1 MMKKFIFKY
10 RYFIVFFVI
19 VVIFVTTMNFDG
31 TKTSKSDKHYSF
43 DSALLFLKLEKGE
56 YEVPVGQTL
65 IYKDIVKD
73 TSGEFEKLSDLYLKK
88 AKADKNDYALA
99 YYHMIT
105 SRNAIEAIGFDS
117 FKRGQL
123 FAMNQAKI
131 HADTNLLLSAI
142 SNLSA
147 IYLWKGEHD
156 SGLTYTKLGYDIS
169 ANSNFDRFEFF
180 FSINMGYVMNGDQL
194 YGAAQLY
201 FEQALKV
208 SKNLYPRNNV
218 LLNNMLSIMITEQN
232 FQEAEKF
239 WKEHFANYNIDITT
253 YEGQLIVINRAL
265 LYQNQNQFEDARVWI
280 NKLRDLK
287 SYDELKLNVMRLKL
301 RQMEFEKSNTSAF
314 LSENRS
320 FIFDSYPYSF
330 MDLED
335 FLVKELTKNP
345 TFITIN
351 DFETLERTKNPPGHT
366 EKMALSSLKRIK
378 AVCYENI
385 GDLRQANF
393 WNKEA
398 MKLRWEFDEI
408 ENKQRHT
415 DLSEKL
421 RLSKLFEQIEKQR
434 VNIVEREQEKRIY
447 QAFTVLLILISVLIL
462 YLVYKQRKSNNLREQ
477 LLTQELENEKIL
489 AENLVRENDLN
500 NRIVTLS
507 KLIISKV
514 DMINKLLSGINENNF
529 NAAIKEVR
537 TEFLSIQ
544 NAVSDAQPQLA
555 DKLLEDY
562 TTIQNDFPEIISLS
576 ITEKRIFVLSI
587 NGYQTK
593 EIAGL
598 LGLTSQYV
606 NNARTSIR
614 KKLQIEENWKEVLL
628 NKKNPNL
635 RSSS

>member
-1 MMKKFIFKY
+1 M
-10 RYFIVFFVI
+10 IVLL
-19 VVIFVTTMNFDG
+19 FVTNFEFDG
-31 TKTSKSDKHYSF
+31 TKKAKSDKHYSY
-43 DSALLFLKLEKGE
+43 DSALIFLKLDKGE

-65 IYKDIVKD
+65 IYKDISKD
-73 TSGEFEKLSDLYLKK
+73 TSGEFEKLADLYYKK
-88 AKADKNDYALA
+88 AKKDDNDYALS
-99 YYHMIT
+99 YYQMIF
-105 SRNAIEAIGFDS
+105 SRNAIESIGFDS
-117 FKRGQL
+117 FKRDQL
-123 FAMNQAKI
+123 FAMKQARI
-131 HADTNLLLSAI
+131 HEDTNLLLSAI

-147 IYLWKGEHD
+147 TYLWKGEHD

-169 ANSNFDRFEFF
+169 VNSNFNRFIFF

-208 SKNLYPRNNV
+208 SKKLYPRNNV
-218 LLNNMLSIMITEQN
+218 LLNNMLSIMITEEN
-232 FQEAEKF
+232 YQEAEKF
-239 WKEHFANYNIDITT
+239 WNEHFTDYKIDVNT

-265 LYQNQNQFEDARVWI
+265 LYQNQNQFNEAREWI
-280 NKLRDLK
+280 IKLRDLK
-287 SYDELKLNVMRLKL
+287 SYDELKLNVIRLKL
-301 RQMEFEKSNTSAF
+301 RQMEQEKSDISSF
-314 LSENRS
+314 LLENRS
-320 FIFDSYPYSF
+320 FIFDAYPYSF

-335 FLVKELTKNP
+335 FLVKELNKNSQFITVNDLEILEKTKN
-345 TFITIN
+345 
-351 DFETLERTKNPPGHT
+351 LPGIT
-366 EKMALSSLKRIK
+366 EKMALSSLNRIK
-378 AVCYENI
+378 ALCFENN
-385 GDLRQANF
+385 GDLRKANLYY
-393 WNKEA
+393 KEA

-408 ENKQRHT
+408 ENKLRHT

-434 VNIVEREQEKRIY
+434 INIAEREQEKKVY

-514 DMINKLLSGINENNF
+514 DVINKLLSGINESNF
-529 NAAIKEVR
+529 NAGIKEVR

-562 TTIQNDFPEIISLS
+562 TTIQNDFPDIVSLS

>member
-1 MMKKFIFKY
+1 MKKILYKY
-10 RYFIVFFVI
+10 RFIIVIVFIAI
-19 VVIFVTTMNFDG
+19 VFITNFNFDG
-31 TKTSKSDKHYSF
+31 SKTVKSDKYYSY
-43 DSALLFLKLEKGE
+43 DSALMFLKLGKGE

-65 IYKDIVKD
+65 IYKDIKQD
-73 TSGEFEKLSDLYLKK
+73 TSGEFEKLSELYFKK
-88 AKADKNDYALA
+88 AIADKNDYALA
-99 YYHMIT
+99 YYHMII
-105 SRNAIEAIGFDS
+105 SRNAIDTIGFDS
-117 FKRGQL
+117 FKRGQK
-123 FAMNQAKI
+123 FAMKQAHI
-131 HADTNLLLSAI
+131 HRDTNLLLSAI

-147 IYLWKGEHD
+147 IFLWKGEHD

-169 ANSNFDRFEFF
+169 MNANINRFIFF

-194 YGAAQLY
+194 YGAAQMY

-208 SKNLYPRNNV
+208 SKKLYPRNNV

-232 FQEAEKF
+232 FQEAERF
-239 WKEHFANYNIDITT
+239 WKEHFTNYNIDVST

-265 LYQNQNQFEDARVWI
+265 LYQNQNQFVEARKWI

-287 SYDELKLNVMRLKL
+287 SYDELKLNVIRLKL
-301 RQMEFEKSNTSAF
+301 RQLEFEKGNFSTLLN
-314 LSENRS
+314 ENRA
-320 FIFDSYPYSF
+320 FIFDAYPYSF

-335 FLVKELTKNP
+335 FLVKELKKNP
-345 TFITIN
+345 GFITVR
-351 DFETLERTKNPPGHT
+351 DFELLEKTKTPPGST
-366 EKMALSSLKRIK
+366 EKMALSSLGRIK
-378 AVCYENI
+378 ALCYENS
-385 GDLRQANF
+385 GDLRQAVF
-393 WNKEA
+393 WNKQA
-398 MKLRWEFDEI
+398 MKERWEFDEI

-434 VNIVEREQEKRIY
+434 VNILERDQEKKIY

-514 DMINKLLSGINENNF
+514 DVINKLLSGINESNF
-529 NAAIKEVR
+529 NVGIKEVR

-562 TTIQNDFPEIISLS
+562 TTIQNDFPDIINLS

-635 RSSS
+635 KSSS

>member
-1 MMKKFIFKY
+1 MIKKILYKY
-10 RYFIVFFVI
+10 RYIIVIVFVAI
-19 VVIFVTTMNFDG
+19 VFVTNFNFDG
-31 TKTSKSDKHYSF
+31 SKTVKSDKYYSY
-43 DSALLFLKLEKGE
+43 DSALMFLKLGKGE

-65 IYKDIVKD
+65 IYKDIKQD
-73 TSGEFEKLSDLYLKK
+73 TSGEFEKLSELYFKK
-88 AKADKNDYALA
+88 AIADKNDYALA
-99 YYHMIT
+99 YYHMII
-105 SRNAIEAIGFDS
+105 SRNAIDTIGFDS
-117 FKRGQL
+117 FKRGQK
-123 FAMNQAKI
+123 FAMKQAHI
-131 HADTNLLLSAI
+131 HRDTNLLLSAI

-147 IYLWKGEHD
+147 IFLWKGEHD

-169 ANSNFDRFEFF
+169 MNANINRFIFF

-194 YGAAQLY
+194 YGAAQMY

-208 SKNLYPRNNV
+208 SKKLYPRNNV

-232 FQEAEKF
+232 FQEAERF
-239 WKEHFANYNIDITT
+239 WKEHFTNYNIDVST

-265 LYQNQNQFEDARVWI
+265 LYQNQNQFVEARKWI

-287 SYDELKLNVMRLKL
+287 SYDELKLNVIRLKL
-301 RQMEFEKSNTSAF
+301 RQLEFEKGNFSTLLN
-314 LSENRS
+314 ENRA
-320 FIFDSYPYSF
+320 FIFDAYPYSF

-335 FLVKELTKNP
+335 FLVKELKKNP
-345 TFITIN
+345 GFITVR
-351 DFETLERTKNPPGHT
+351 DFELLEKTKTPPGST
-366 EKMALSSLKRIK
+366 EKMALSSLGRIK
-378 AVCYENI
+378 ALCYENS
-385 GDLRQANF
+385 GDLRQAVF
-393 WNKEA
+393 WNKQA
-398 MKLRWEFDEI
+398 MKERWEFDEI

-434 VNIVEREQEKRIY
+434 VNILERDQEKKIY

-514 DMINKLLSGINENNF
+514 DVINKLLSGINESNF
-529 NAAIKEVR
+529 NVGIKEVR

-562 TTIQNDFPEIISLS
+562 TTIQNDFPDIINLS

-635 RSSS
+635 KSSS

>member
-1 MMKKFIFKY
+1 MKKFIFKY

-19 VVIFVTTMNFDG
+19 VLLFVTNFEFDG
-31 TKTSKSDKHYSF
+31 TKKAKSDKHYSY
-43 DSALLFLKLEKGE
+43 DSALIFLKLDKGE

-65 IYKDIVKD
+65 IYKDISKD
-73 TSGEFEKLSDLYLKK
+73 TSGEFEKLADLYYKK
-88 AKADKNDYALA
+88 AKKDDNDYALS
-99 YYHMIT
+99 YYQMIF
-105 SRNAIEAIGFDS
+105 SRNAIESIGFDS
-117 FKRGQL
+117 FKRDQL
-123 FAMNQAKI
+123 FAMKQARI
-131 HADTNLLLSAI
+131 HEDTNLLLSAI

-147 IYLWKGEHD
+147 TYLWKGEHD

-169 ANSNFDRFEFF
+169 VNSNFNRFIFF

-208 SKNLYPRNNV
+208 SKKLYPRNNV
-218 LLNNMLSIMITEQN
+218 LLNNMLSIMITEEN
-232 FQEAEKF
+232 YQEAEKF
-239 WKEHFANYNIDITT
+239 WNEHFTDYKIDVNT

-265 LYQNQNQFEDARVWI
+265 LYQNQNQFNEAREWI
-280 NKLRDLK
+280 IKLRDLK
-287 SYDELKLNVMRLKL
+287 SYDELKLNVIRLKL
-301 RQMEFEKSNTSAF
+301 RQMEQEKSDISSF
-314 LSENRS
+314 LLENRS
-320 FIFDSYPYSF
+320 FIFDAYPYSF

-335 FLVKELTKNP
+335 FLVKELNKNSQFITVNDLEILEKTKN
-345 TFITIN
+345 
-351 DFETLERTKNPPGHT
+351 LPGIT
-366 EKMALSSLKRIK
+366 EKMALSSLNRIK
-378 AVCYENI
+378 ALCFENN
-385 GDLRQANF
+385 GDLRKANLYY
-393 WNKEA
+393 KEA

-408 ENKQRHT
+408 ENKLRHT

-434 VNIVEREQEKRIY
+434 INIAEREQEKKVY

-514 DMINKLLSGINENNF
+514 DVINKLLSGINESNF
-529 NAAIKEVR
+529 NAGIKEVR

-562 TTIQNDFPEIISLS
+562 TTIQNDFPDIVSLS

>member
-1 MMKKFIFKY
+1 MKKILFKY
-10 RYFIVFFVI
+10 RYLIVFFVI
-19 VVIFVTTMNFDG
+19 ILLFVTTFSFDG
-31 TKTSKSDKHYSF
+31 SKEVKSDKHYSY
-43 DSALLFLKLEKGE
+43 DSALLFLKLDKGE

-73 TSGEFEKLSDLYLKK
+73 TSGEFEKLSDLYFKK
-88 AKADKNDYALA
+88 AIADKNDYALA

-105 SRNAIEAIGFDS
+105 SRNAIETIGFDS
-117 FKRGQL
+117 FKRGQK
-123 FAMNQAKI
+123 FAMSQANI
-131 HADTNLLLSAI
+131 HTDTNLLLSAI

-156 SGLTYTKLGYDIS
+156 SGLTYTKMGYDIAMN
-169 ANSNFDRFEFF
+169 ANNNRFIFF

-194 YGAAQLY
+194 YGAAQMY

-208 SKNLYPRNNV
+208 SKKLYPRNNV

-239 WKEHFANYNIDITT
+239 WKEYFTNYEVDVNT

-265 LYQNQNQFEDARVWI
+265 LYQNQNQFIQAREWI

-287 SYDELKLNVMRLKL
+287 SYDELKLNVIRLKL
-301 RQMEFEKSNTSAF
+301 RQMEFEKGNFSSLLN
-314 LSENRS
+314 ENRA
-320 FIFDSYPYSF
+320 FILDAYPYSF

-335 FLVKELTKNP
+335 FLVKELKKNPGFITVKDFEMLEKTKNS
-345 TFITIN
+345 
-351 DFETLERTKNPPGHT
+351 PGST
-366 EKMALSSLKRIK
+366 EKMALSSLGRIK
-378 AVCYENI
+378 AICYENS
-385 GDLRQANF
+385 GDLRQAVF

-398 MKLRWEFDEI
+398 MKERWEFDDI

-421 RLSKLFEQIEKQR
+421 RLSKLFEQIEKQK

-514 DMINKLLSGINENNF
+514 DVINKLLSGINESNF
-529 NAAIKEVR
+529 NAGIKEVR

-562 TTIQNDFPEIISLS
+562 TTIQNDFPDVISLS

-635 RSSS
+635 RSSN

>member
-1 MMKKFIFKY
+1 MKKILYKY
-10 RYFIVFFVI
+10 RYIIVIVFIAI
-19 VVIFVTTMNFDG
+19 VFITNFNFDG
-31 TKTSKSDKHYSF
+31 SKTVKSDKYYSY
-43 DSALLFLKLEKGE
+43 DSALMFLKLGKGE

-65 IYKDIVKD
+65 IYKDIKQD
-73 TSGEFEKLSDLYLKK
+73 TSGEFEKLSELYFKK
-88 AKADKNDYALA
+88 AIADKNDYALA
-99 YYHMIT
+99 YYHMII
-105 SRNAIEAIGFDS
+105 SRNAIDTIGFDS
-117 FKRGQL
+117 FKRGQK
-123 FAMNQAKI
+123 FAMKQAHI
-131 HADTNLLLSAI
+131 HRDTNLLLSAI

-147 IYLWKGEHD
+147 IFLWKGEHD

-169 ANSNFDRFEFF
+169 MNANINRFIFF

-194 YGAAQLY
+194 YGAAQMY

-208 SKNLYPRNNV
+208 SKKLYPRNNV

-232 FQEAEKF
+232 FQEAERF
-239 WKEHFANYNIDITT
+239 WKEHFTNYNIDVST

-265 LYQNQNQFEDARVWI
+265 LYQNQNQFVEARKWI

-287 SYDELKLNVMRLKL
+287 SYDELKLNVIRLKL
-301 RQMEFEKSNTSAF
+301 RQLEFEKGNFSTLLN
-314 LSENRS
+314 ENRA
-320 FIFDSYPYSF
+320 FIFDAYPYSF

-335 FLVKELTKNP
+335 FLVKELKKNP
-345 TFITIN
+345 GFITVR
-351 DFETLERTKNPPGHT
+351 DFELLEKTKTPPGST
-366 EKMALSSLKRIK
+366 EKMALSSLGRIK
-378 AVCYENI
+378 ALCYENS
-385 GDLRQANF
+385 GDLRQAVF
-393 WNKEA
+393 WNKQA
-398 MKLRWEFDEI
+398 MKERWEFDEI

-434 VNIVEREQEKRIY
+434 VNILERDQEKKIY

-514 DMINKLLSGINENNF
+514 DVINKLLSGINESNF
-529 NAAIKEVR
+529 NVGIKEVR

-562 TTIQNDFPEIISLS
+562 TTIQNDFPDIINLS

-635 RSSS
+635 KSSS

>member
-1 MMKKFIFKY
+1 MIAIVLIA
-10 RYFIVFFVI
+10 IVFITNF
-19 VVIFVTTMNFDG
+19 NFDG
-31 TKTSKSDKHYSF
+31 SKTIKSDKYYSY
-43 DSALLFLKLEKGE
+43 DSALMFLKLGKGE

-65 IYKDIVKD
+65 IYKDIKQD
-73 TSGEFEKLSDLYLKK
+73 TSGEFEKLSELYFKK
-88 AKADKNDYALA
+88 AIADKNDYALA
-99 YYHMIT
+99 YYHMII
-105 SRNAIEAIGFDS
+105 SRNAIDTIGFDS
-117 FKRGQL
+117 FKRGQK
-123 FAMNQAKI
+123 FAMKQAHI
-131 HADTNLLLSAI
+131 HRDTNLLLSAI

-147 IYLWKGEHD
+147 IFLWKGEHD

-169 ANSNFDRFEFF
+169 MNANINRFIFF

-194 YGAAQLY
+194 YGAAQMY

-208 SKNLYPRNNV
+208 SKKLYPRNNV

-232 FQEAEKF
+232 FQEAERF
-239 WKEHFANYNIDITT
+239 WKEHFTNYNIDVST

-265 LYQNQNQFEDARVWI
+265 LYQNQNQFVEARKWI

-287 SYDELKLNVMRLKL
+287 SYDELKLNVIRLKL
-301 RQMEFEKSNTSAF
+301 RQLEFEKGNFSTLLN
-314 LSENRS
+314 ENRA
-320 FIFDSYPYSF
+320 FIFDAYPYSF

-335 FLVKELTKNP
+335 FLVKELKKNP
-345 TFITIN
+345 GFITVR
-351 DFETLERTKNPPGHT
+351 DFELLEKTKTPPGST
-366 EKMALSSLKRIK
+366 EKMALSSLGRIK
-378 AVCYENI
+378 ALCYENS
-385 GDLRQANF
+385 GDLRQAVF
-393 WNKEA
+393 WNKQA
-398 MKLRWEFDEI
+398 MKERWEFDEI

-434 VNIVEREQEKRIY
+434 VNILERDQEKKIY

-514 DMINKLLSGINENNF
+514 DVINKLLSGINESNF
-529 NAAIKEVR
+529 NVGIKEVR

-562 TTIQNDFPEIISLS
+562 TTIQNDFPDIINLS

-635 RSSS
+635 KSSS